1 METILLPDLG
11 DFQDVEIV
19 EMLVKA
25 GDTVEIDDPLLT
37 LETEKAAMDLPS
49 PHTGIITTLFVE
61 NGSKVNQ
68 GDKICEI
75 SVTVREKQGVAKQKK
90 QQVKEHD
97 TGEPIVEPEAL
108 PENKKKDAPK
118 PQSVIQTSFAGIH
131 ASPSVRKMAREWGVD
146 LTLLK
151 GTGMRQRVLAEDLKD
166 HVKATLS
173 SGSSSNQVGLPD
185 VPEVDYTSFGDVEMV
200 PLSRIKKISGPRL
213 QASWINIPHVTQHDE
228 VDINAIEKIRLEM
241 KEEAKKKDIRLTLL
255 SFVIKAVT
263 QALQKFPDFNASI
276 SENQEDLVHKKYY
289 NIGFAANTPRGL
301 LVPVVKN
308 ADQKNIL
315 TIAKEL
321 GDLSAVAR
329 DGKIKL
335 EAMQGGTFT
344 VSSLGGFGGTGFTPI
359 INAPEVAIL
368 GISKAKVKP
377 VHINGQFLP
386 RLILPLSLS
395 YDHRVADGVAGIQFT
410 SLLKTLLED
419 PETLIGK
426 SESIND

>member
-19 EMLVKA
+19 EMLVKK

-49 PHTGIITTLFVE
+49 PHAGVIATLFVQ

-75 SVTVREKQGVAKQKK
+75 SVTVREKQELAKQKK
-90 QQVKEHD
+90 QQAREHD
-97 TGEPIVEPEAL
+97 TVVSSVESEAL
-108 PENKKKDAPK
+108 PENKKKVPTK
-118 PQSVIQTSFAGIH
+118 PQSVIQKSFAGIH

-146 LTLLK
+146 LTVVK

-173 SGSSSNQVGLPD
+173 SGSSIHQVGLPD
-185 VPEVDYTSFGDVEMV
+185 VPEVDHTSFGDVEMV

-289 NIGFAANTPRGL
+289 NIGFATNTPRGL

-321 GDLSAVAR
+321 SDLSAVAR

>member
-1 METILLPDLG
+1 MLPDLG

-19 EMLVKA
+19 EMLVKE

-49 PHTGIITTLFVE
+49 PHAGIIATFFVE
-61 NGSKVNQ
+61 KGSKANQ

-75 SVTVREKQGVAKQKK
+75 SVTKRDKQAVAKQKK
-90 QQVKEHD
+90 QQVQEYD
-97 TGEPIVEPEAL
+97 TVEPSVEPEAL
-108 PENKKKDAPK
+108 PESNKKVPPK
-118 PQSVIQTSFAGIH
+118 AQSVIQKSFAGIH

-146 LTLLK
+146 LTIVK

-166 HVKATLS
+166 HVKTTLS
-173 SGSSSNQVGLPD
+173 SGSPSHQVGLPD
-185 VPEVDYTSFGDVEMV
+185 VPKVDHSSFGDVEMV

-228 VDINAIEKIRLEM
+228 VDINVIEQIRLEM
-241 KEEAKKKDIRLTLL
+241 KEEAKKQDIRLTLL

-263 QALQKFPDFNASI
+263 KALQKFPDFNASI

-410 SLLKTLLED
+410 SLLKSLLED
-419 PETLIGK
+419 PETLMGEP
-426 SESIND
+426 ESKNDQD

>member
-19 EMLVKA
+19 EMLVKE

-49 PHTGIITTLFVE
+49 PHAGIIAALFVE
-61 NGSKVNQ
+61 KGSKANQ

-75 SVTVREKQGVAKQKK
+75 SVTKRDKQAVAKQKK
-90 QQVKEHD
+90 QQVQEYD
-97 TGEPIVEPEAL
+97 TVEPSVEPEAL
-108 PENKKKDAPK
+108 PESNKKVPPK
-118 PQSVIQTSFAGIH
+118 AQSVIQKSFAGIH

-146 LTLLK
+146 LTLVK
-151 GTGMRQRVLAEDLKD
+151 GTGMQQRVLAEDLKD
-166 HVKATLS
+166 HVKTTLS
-173 SGSSSNQVGLPD
+173 SGSPSHQVGLPD
-185 VPEVDYTSFGDVEMV
+185 VPKVDHSSFGDVEMV

-228 VDINAIEKIRLEM
+228 VDINVIEQIRLEM
-241 KEEAKKKDIRLTLL
+241 KEEAKKQDIRLTLL

-263 QALQKFPDFNASI
+263 KALQKFPDFNASI

-289 NIGFAANTPRGL
+289 NIGFAANTPKGL

-308 ADQKNIL
+308 ADQKDVL

-321 GDLSAVAR
+321 GDLSTVAR

-410 SLLKTLLED
+410 SLLKSLLED

>member
-1 METILLPDLG
+1 MG
-11 DFQDVEIV
+11 YQ
-19 EMLVKA
+19 
-25 GDTVEIDDPLLT
+25 
-37 LETEKAAMDLPS
+37 
-49 PHTGIITTLFVE
+49 
-61 NGSKVNQ
+61 
-68 GDKICEI
+68 
-75 SVTVREKQGVAKQKK
+75 
-90 QQVKEHD
+90 
-97 TGEPIVEPEAL
+97 
-108 PENKKKDAPK
+108 
-118 PQSVIQTSFAGIH
+118 
-131 ASPSVRKMAREWGVD
+131 
-146 LTLLK
+146 
-151 GTGMRQRVLAEDLKD
+151 
-166 HVKATLS
+166 
-173 SGSSSNQVGLPD
+173 
-185 VPEVDYTSFGDVEMV
+185 VPEVDHTSFGDVEMV

-410 SLLKTLLED
+410 SLLKSLLED

-426 SESIND
+426 SENIND

>member
-1 METILLPDLG
+1 METILLPDIG
-11 DFQDVEIV
+11 DFQEVEIV
-19 EMLVKA
+19 EMLVKE
-25 GDTVEIDDPLLT
+25 GDSVEIDDPLLT

-49 PHTGIITTLFVE
+49 PHAGIIATLFVE

-75 SVTVREKQGVAKQKK
+75 SVTVGKKQGLAKKKK
-90 QQVKEHD
+90 QQIQEHD
-97 TGEPIVEPEAL
+97 TVEPSVKPAVL
-108 PENKKKDAPK
+108 PENKKKVLPK
-118 PQSVIQTSFAGIH
+118 PQSVIQKSFAGIH

-146 LTLLK
+146 LTLVK
-151 GTGMRQRVLAEDLKD
+151 GTGMQQRVLAEDLKD
-166 HVKATLS
+166 HVKTTLS

-185 VPEVDYTSFGDVEMV
+185 VPEVDHTSFGDVEMV

-289 NIGFAANTPRGL
+289 NIGFATNTPRGL

-308 ADQKNIL
+308 ADQKDIL

-395 YDHRVADGVAGIQFT
+395 YDHRADGVAGIQFT
-410 SLLKTLLED
+410 SLLKSLLED

>member
-1 METILLPDLG
+1 M
-11 DFQDVEIV
+11 
-19 EMLVKA
+19 
-25 GDTVEIDDPLLT
+25 
-37 LETEKAAMDLPS
+37 
-49 PHTGIITTLFVE
+49 
-61 NGSKVNQ
+61 
-68 GDKICEI
+68 
-75 SVTVREKQGVAKQKK
+75 QKK
-90 QQVKEHD
+90 QQVQEYD
-97 TGEPIVEPEAL
+97 TVEPSVEPEAL
-108 PENKKKDAPK
+108 PENKKKVPPK
-118 PQSVIQTSFAGIH
+118 PQSGIQKSFAGIH

-146 LTLLK
+146 LTIVK

-166 HVKATLS
+166 HVKKTLS
-173 SGSSSNQVGLPD
+173 SGSPSYQVGLPD
-185 VPEVDYTSFGDVEMV
+185 VPKVDHSSFGDVEMV

-228 VDINAIEKIRLEM
+228 IDINSIEQIRLEM
-241 KEEAKKKDIRLTLL
+241 KEEANKKDIRLTLL

-308 ADQKNIL
+308 ADQKDVL

-321 GDLSAVAR
+321 GGLSAVAR

-344 VSSLGGFGGTGFTPI
+344 VSSLGGLGGTGFTPI

-410 SLLKTLLED
+410 SLLKSLLED

-426 SESIND
+426 SENIND

>member
-1 METILLPDLG
+1 MEIILLPEIG

-19 EMLVKA
+19 EMLVKE

-49 PHTGIITTLFVE
+49 HHAGTIVTLFVE

-75 SVTVREKQGVAKQKK
+75 SVTSLEKQRTEKQKK
-90 QQVKEHD
+90 QKVQEQDRV
-97 TGEPIVEPEAL
+97 EPIVEAQAPYES
-108 PENKKKDAPK
+108 KKKIPSEAQD
-118 PQSVIQTSFAGIH
+118 VIQKSFAGIH

-146 LTLLK
+146 LTLVK

-166 HVKATLS
+166 HVKASFS
-173 SGSSSNQVGLPD
+173 SGSLSQKVGLP
-185 VPEVDYTSFGDVEMV
+185 EVLKIDHSNFGDIEIV

-228 VDINAIEKIRLEM
+228 ADINTIEQVRLEM
-241 KEEAKKKDIRLTLL
+241 KEEANKKDIRLTLL
-255 SFVIKAVT
+255 SFIIKAVA
-263 QALQKFPDFNASI
+263 QSLLKFPDFNASI
-276 SENQEDLVHKKYY
+276 AENQEDLVHKKYY

-301 LVPVVKN
+301 LVPVIKN

-335 EAMQGGTFT
+335 QEMEGGTFT

-368 GISKAKVKP
+368 GVSKAQVKP

-395 YDHRVADGVAGIQFT
+395 YDHRIADGVAGIQFT
-410 SLLKTLLED
+410 SLLKSLLED
-419 PETLIGK
+419 PETLIGEPENK
-426 SESIND
+426 ND

>member
-1 METILLPDLG
+1 
-11 DFQDVEIV
+11 
-19 EMLVKA
+19 MLVKE
-25 GDTVEIDDPLLT
+25 GDTVEVDDPLLT

-49 PHTGIITTLFVE
+49 PHTGTIVAFFVE
-61 NGSKVNQ
+61 NGSKINE

-75 SVTVREKQGVAKQKK
+75 SLTRIEKEGGGKQKVQEK
-90 QQVKEHD
+90 D
-97 TGEPIVEPEAL
+97 TVEQAVESQTPPER
-108 PENKKKDAPK
+108 KKKVSPK
-118 PQSVIQTSFAGIH
+118 PQADIQKSFAGIH

-146 LTLLK
+146 LTLVK
-151 GTGMRQRVLAEDLKD
+151 GTGMQQRVLLEDLKG
-166 HVKATLS
+166 HVKASLS
-173 SGSSSNQVGLPD
+173 SGSSGYQAGLPD
-185 VPEVDYTSFGDVEMV
+185 VPKVDHSSFGDVEIV
-200 PLSRIKKISGPRL
+200 PLSRIKRISGPRL

-228 VDINAIEKIRLEM
+228 VDINSIEQIRLEM
-241 KEEAKKKDIRLTLL
+241 KEEANKKDIRLTLL

-276 SENQEDLVHKKYY
+276 SENQENLVHKKYY
-289 NIGFAANTPRGL
+289 NIGFAANTPSGL
-301 LVPVVKN
+301 LVPVLRN

-335 EAMQGGTFT
+335 QEMEGGTFT
-344 VSSLGGFGGTGFTPI
+344 VSSLGGYGGTGFTPI

-368 GISKAKVKP
+368 GLSRAKVKP
-377 VHINGQFLP
+377 IHINGQFLP

-410 SLLKTLLED
+410 SLLKSLLED
-419 PETLIGK
+419 PETLMGAP
-426 SESIND
+426 ESNND

>member
-1 METILLPDLG
+1 
-11 DFQDVEIV
+11 
-19 EMLVKA
+19 MLVKE
-25 GDTVEIDDPLLT
+25 GDTVEVDDPLLT

-49 PHTGIITTLFVE
+49 PHTGTIVAFFVE
-61 NGSKVNQ
+61 NGSKINE

-75 SVTVREKQGVAKQKK
+75 SLTRIEKEGGGKQKVQEK
-90 QQVKEHD
+90 D
-97 TGEPIVEPEAL
+97 TVEPAVESQTP
-108 PENKKKDAPK
+108 PERKKKVSPK
-118 PQSVIQTSFAGIH
+118 PQADIQKSFAGIH

-146 LTLLK
+146 LTLVK
-151 GTGMRQRVLAEDLKD
+151 GTGMQQRVLLEDLKG
-166 HVKATLS
+166 HVKASLS
-173 SGSSSNQVGLPD
+173 SGSSGYQAGLPD
-185 VPEVDYTSFGDVEMV
+185 VPKVDHSSFGDVEIV
-200 PLSRIKKISGPRL
+200 PLSRIKRISGPRL

-228 VDINAIEKIRLEM
+228 VDINSIEQIRLEM
-241 KEEAKKKDIRLTLL
+241 KEEANKKDIRLTLL

-276 SENQEDLVHKKYY
+276 SENQENLVHKKYY
-289 NIGFAANTPRGL
+289 NIGFAANTPSGL
-301 LVPVVKN
+301 LVPVLRN

-335 EAMQGGTFT
+335 QEMEGGTFT
-344 VSSLGGFGGTGFTPI
+344 VSSLGGYGGTGFTPI

-368 GISKAKVKP
+368 GLSRAKVKP
-377 VHINGQFLP
+377 IHINGQFLP

-410 SLLKTLLED
+410 SLLKSLLED
-419 PETLIGK
+419 PETLMGAP
-426 SESIND
+426 ENNND

>member
-1 METILLPDLG
+1 
-11 DFQDVEIV
+11 
-19 EMLVKA
+19 MLVKE
-25 GDTVEIDDPLLT
+25 GDTVEVDDPLLT

-49 PHTGIITTLFVE
+49 PHTGTIVAFFVE
-61 NGSKVNQ
+61 NGSKINE

-75 SVTVREKQGVAKQKK
+75 SLTRIEKEGGGKQKVQEK
-90 QQVKEHD
+90 D
-97 TGEPIVEPEAL
+97 TVEQAVESQTPPER
-108 PENKKKDAPK
+108 KKKVSPK
-118 PQSVIQTSFAGIH
+118 PQADIQKSFAGIH

-146 LTLLK
+146 LTLVK
-151 GTGMRQRVLAEDLKD
+151 GTGMQQRVLLEDLKG
-166 HVKATLS
+166 HVKASLS
-173 SGSSSNQVGLPD
+173 SGSSGYQAGLPD
-185 VPEVDYTSFGDVEMV
+185 VPKVDHSSFGDVEIV
-200 PLSRIKKISGPRL
+200 TLSRIKRISGPRL

-228 VDINAIEKIRLEM
+228 VDINSIEQIRLEM
-241 KEEAKKKDIRLTLL
+241 KEEANKKDIRLTLL

-276 SENQEDLVHKKYY
+276 SENQENLVHKKYY
-289 NIGFAANTPRGL
+289 NIGFAANTPSGL

-335 EAMQGGTFT
+335 QEMEGGTFT
-344 VSSLGGFGGTGFTPI
+344 VSSLGGYGGTGFTPI

-368 GISKAKVKP
+368 GLSRAKVKP
-377 VHINGQFLP
+377 IHINGQFLP

-410 SLLKTLLED
+410 SLLKSLLED
-419 PETLIGK
+419 PETLMGAP
-426 SESIND
+426 ENNND